1 MEIVLILGAMVSAI
15 AAFWFGLAAFG
26 AAYCQFHPKY
36 VAAKLCL
43 FVCIVLVAVAA
54 TCLVLI

>member
-1 MEIVLILGAMVSAI
+1 MNVLLLVGAMIAAA

-26 AAYCQFHPKY
+26 AAYCQLHPKY